1 MKVMIN
7 SVHFKA
13 DQKLEDFVTE
23 KVEKLCA
30 KYSEV
35 ISAEVT
41 LKLDNT
47 DTPENK
53 IADIRLVLRGDDL
66 YASKQSKSFEESIDA
81 CIDALKKQLEK
92 YKGKNAKWTLV
103 GWLLQPHWKQKASL
117 KYEAGFFLRQK

>member
-1 MKVMIN
+1 MIKRKEFIMKVMIN

-13 DQKLEDFVTE
+13 DQKLEDFITQ

-35 ISAEVT
+35 INAEVS

-66 YASKQSKSFEESIDA
+66 FASKQSKTFEESIDTS
-81 CIDALKKQLEK
+81 IDALKKQLEK
-92 YKGKNAKWTLV
+92 YKGKTGK
-103 GWLLQPHWKQKASL
+103 
-117 KYEAGFFLRQK
+117 

>member
-13 DQKLEDFVTE
+13 DQKLEDFITQ
-23 KVEKLCA
+23 KVEKLCS
-30 KYSEV
+30 KYNEV
-35 ISAEVT
+35 INAEVS

-66 YASKQSKSFEESIDA
+66 FASKQSKTFEESVDTS
-81 CIDALKKQLEK
+81 IDALKKQLEK
-92 YKGKNAKWTLV
+92 YKGKTGK
-103 GWLLQPHWKQKASL
+103 
-117 KYEAGFFLRQK
+117 

>member
-13 DQKLEDFVTE
+13 DQKLEVFITE
-23 KVEKLCA
+23 KVEKLCS

-53 IADIRLVLRGDDL
+53 IADIRLALRGDDL
-66 YASKQSKSFEESIDA
+66 YASKQSKSFEESVDTS
-81 CIDALKKQLEK
+81 IDALKKQLEK
-92 YKGKNAKWTLV
+92 YKGKSAK
-103 GWLLQPHWKQKASL
+103 
-117 KYEAGFFLRQK
+117 

>member
-13 DQKLEDFVTE
+13 DQKLEDFITQKVEKLDFITQ

-35 ISAEVT
+35 INAEVS

-53 IADIRLVLRGDDL
+53 IADIRLVLRGEDL
-66 YASKQSKSFEESIDA
+66 FASKQSKTFEESIDTS
-81 CIDALKKQLEK
+81 IDALKKQLEK
-92 YKGKNAKWTLV
+92 YKGKTTK
-103 GWLLQPHWKQKASL
+103 
-117 KYEAGFFLRQK
+117 

>member
-13 DQKLEDFVTE
+13 DQKLEDFITQ
-23 KVEKLCA
+23 KVEKLCS

-53 IADIRLVLRGDDL
+53 IADIRLILRGDDL
-66 YASKQSKSFEESIDA
+66 YASKQSKSFEESVDA

-92 YKGKNAKWTLV
+92 YKGKLAK
-103 GWLLQPHWKQKASL
+103 
-117 KYEAGFFLRQK
+117 

>member
-1 MKVMIN
+1 MKVKIN

-13 DQKLEDFVTE
+13 DQKLEDFITQ
-23 KVEKLCA
+23 KVEKLCS

-35 ISAEVT
+35 INAEVA

-66 YASKQSKSFEESIDA
+66 YASKQSKTFEESIDTS
-81 CIDALKKQLEK
+81 IDALKKQLEK
-92 YKGKNAKWTLV
+92 YKGRNTK
-103 GWLLQPHWKQKASL
+103 
-117 KYEAGFFLRQK
+117 

>member
-13 DQKLEDFVTE
+13 DQKLEEFITE

-35 ISAEVT
+35 ISAEVA
-41 LKLDNT
+41 LKLNNT

-66 YASKQSKSFEESIDA
+66 FASKQSKSFEESTDA
-81 CIDALKKQLEK
+81 VIDALKKQLEK
-92 YKGKNAKWTLV
+92 YKGKNIK
-103 GWLLQPHWKQKASL
+103 
-117 KYEAGFFLRQK
+117 

>member
-1 MKVMIN
+1 MTKRKEFIMKVLIN

-13 DQKLEDFVTE
+13 DQKLEEFITE
-23 KVEKLCA
+23 KLEKLCA
-30 KYSEV
+30 KYSDV

-53 IADIRLVLRGDDL
+53 IADVRLVLRGDDL
-66 YASKQSKSFEESIDA
+66 YASKQSKSFEESVDA

-92 YKGKNAKWTLV
+92 YKSKTVK
-103 GWLLQPHWKQKASL
+103 
-117 KYEAGFFLRQK
+117 

>member
-1 MKVMIN
+1 MIN

-13 DQKLEDFVTE
+13 DQKLEDFITE

-92 YKGKNAKWTLV
+92 YKGKNAK
-103 GWLLQPHWKQKASL
+103 
-117 KYEAGFFLRQK
+117 

>member
-1 MKVMIN
+1 MIN

-13 DQKLEDFVTE
+13 DQKLEDFITQ
-23 KVEKLCA
+23 KVENLCG

-53 IADIRLVLRGDDL
+53 IADIRLIIPGYDL
-66 YASKQSKSFEESIDA
+66 YASKQSKSFEEAVDT

-92 YKGKNAKWTLV
+92 YRNKTTK
-103 GWLLQPHWKQKASL
+103 
-117 KYEAGFFLRQK
+117 

>member
-13 DQKLEDFVTE
+13 DQKLEDFITQ
-23 KVEKLCA
+23 KVEKLCT
-30 KYSEV
+30 KHSDV
-35 ISAEVT
+35 INAEVS

-66 YASKQSKSFEESIDA
+66 FASKQSKTFEESIDTS
-81 CIDALKKQLEK
+81 IDALKKQLEK
-92 YKGKNAKWTLV
+92 YKGKTTK
-103 GWLLQPHWKQKASL
+103 
-117 KYEAGFFLRQK
+117 